1 MFPCARPPQQ
11 RNVELAGEAREEDTM
26 HPYFQTAIESE
37 ARYHREELAN
47 DFRRTGRRER
57 AGVRDTHEGRWHL
70 WRRDNL

>member
-1 MFPCARPPQQ
+1 
-11 RNVELAGEAREEDTM
+11 M

-47 DFRRTGRRER
+47 DFRRTGQRER
-57 AGVRDTHEGRWHL
+57 AGVRATHEGRWHL